1 MSEFDLEDYN
11 QRKTLKSILCR
22 LGSDLERL
30 FGFRKTTNLTKDEI
44 LYLINSNNKIKS
56 VKNNIKEIFSFVEE
70 GCFLETKKKE
80 DLQKESELYYKRYAE
95 FQKLNKYIKEHNID
109 KKVAKI
115 KESTFEKAEEDGKEQ
130 K

>member
-44 LYLINSNNKIKS
+44 LYLINSNNKIK
-56 VKNNIKEIFSFVEE
+56 
-70 GCFLETKKKE
+70 
-80 DLQKESELYYKRYAE
+80 
-95 FQKLNKYIKEHNID
+95 
-109 KKVAKI
+109 
-115 KESTFEKAEEDGKEQ
+115 
-130 K
+130 